1 VLIFGD
7 KYIPSPDFVRIK
19 TKEDIEKTNPTDI
32 LFLEE
37 FAKPFELAKYMQE
50 NFLEYGVYVNTLLNG
65 LYANALGA
73 SYILASFSM
82 AKELQ
87 QIANEYLWDLK
98 VLAIIESEKEL
109 EVVAKAFID
118 GAIYKNSIKEL

>member
-1 VLIFGD
+1 MLIFGD
-7 KYIPSPDFVRIK
+7 KYIPSASFVRVK
-19 TKEDIEKTNPTDI
+19 TVEDIEQTNPTDI

-37 FAKPFELAKYMQE
+37 FVKPFELAKYAQE
-50 NFLEYGVYVNTLLNG
+50 NFLEYSVYVTSIKEA

-73 SYILASFSM
+73 SYIISSFNF

-109 EVVAKAFID
+109 EIVAKAFID

>member
-1 VLIFGD
+1 MLIFGD
-7 KYIPSPDFVRIK
+7 KYIPSPTFVRVKSI
-19 TKEDIEKTNPTDI
+19 EDIDQSNPTDI

-37 FAKPFELAKYMQE
+37 FSKPFKLAQYAKE
-50 NFLEYGVYVNTLLNG
+50 NFLEYGVYVNSLKEA

-73 SYILASFSM
+73 SYILTRFAL

-87 QIANEYLWDLK
+87 QIANEYLWDAK

-109 EVVAKAFID
+109 EIVAKAFID